1 MENEKDVVEVWPE
14 MEKLG
19 RLEKIKILK
28 CREKKRTNHGM
39 IDSYLLSTSRYVEIK
54 VDICCIDKTDFI
66 FYVSF
71 SSSWGGG
78 DG

>member
-39 IDSYLLSTSRYVEIK
+39 IDSYLLSTSRYVEMK
-54 VDICCIDKTDFI
+54 VDI
-66 FYVSF
+66 
-71 SSSWGGG
+71 
-78 DG
+78 